1 MTTFSGVTLSLY
13 LYQEVPWEKTILYNS
28 LSDVVIIYI
37 QNEKAVFC

>member
-1 MTTFSGVTLSLY
+1 LSLY